1 MEIKKEI
8 MHKTTILLITTIS
21 TILSFSTPLL
31 SQKNV
36 IDEVIAV
43 VGDNAILKSDVEYQ
57 YQQAVMQGIS
67 AKGNLKCKLFEQ
79 QLIQKLML
87 NQAILD
93 SVEISE
99 NNVINEVD
107 RRMNEFI
114 NRAGGREKLEEWFNK
129 SVLQI
134 KKEQMTVVRDQML
147 TESMQRTITENIE
160 PTPSQVRAYY
170 RKTPQDSLPM
180 IPVQYEIQKIAI
192 YPKIEQKEIDRV
204 KSKLRDFQKQVAEG
218 RDFATLAVLYS
229 EDPGSA
235 TSGGDLGWSTRGTF
249 VPEFANVAFN
259 MQEKNK
265 VSKIVQTE
273 FGYHIIQM
281 LDRKGERIHVRHILL
296 KPKVSADANKNAI
309 SKLDSISDLIHKE
322 ELSFEE
328 AALYYSM
335 DKDTRNNGG
344 LMVNMRTQ
352 SSNFELSSIQQ
363 PQLAKE
369 LQKLKEGEIS
379 KPFGIKDDKGHNVYV
394 IIKQKRK
401 IDPHRANLK
410 DDYQLVQNIMTEKR
424 RQDAVNEWIREKQQD
439 TYITIH
445 DDWRDC
451 DFEFKNWIK

>member
-1 MEIKKEI
+1 
-8 MHKTTILLITTIS
+8 MHKLSKLFIVTIS
-21 TILSFSTPLL
+21 CTLLFSPQLR

-43 VGDNAILKSDVEYQ
+43 VGDNVILKSDIEYQ
-57 YQQAVMQGIS
+57 YQQAVMQGMS
-67 AKGNLKCKLFEQ
+67 ARGNLKCMLFEQ
-79 QLIQKLML
+79 QLIQKLL
-87 NQAILD
+87 LDQAILD

-114 NRAGGREKLEEWFNK
+114 NRAGGKEKLEEWFNK
-129 SVLQI
+129 SVIQI
-134 KKEQMTVVRDQML
+134 KKEQMKMVRERML
-147 TESMQRTITENIE
+147 TESMKSTITENIE

-180 IPVQYEIQKIAI
+180 VPVQYEIQKISV
-192 YPKIEQKEIDRV
+192 YPKIEQKEIDRI
-204 KSKLRDFQKQVAEG
+204 KAKLRDFQKQVAEG

-235 TSGGDLGWSTRGTF
+235 NSGGDLGWTTRGTF

-273 FGYHIIQM
+273 FGYHIIQL

-296 KPKVSADANKNAI
+296 KPKVSMEANKEAVAR
-309 SKLDSISDLIHKE
+309 LDSITNIIDE
-322 ELSFEE
+322 EKMSFAE
-328 AALYYSM
+328 AALYFSM

-352 SSNFELSSIQQ
+352 SSNFELAAIPQ

-369 LQKLKEGEIS
+369 LQKLEEGGLS
-379 KPFGIKDDKGHNVYV
+379 KPFKIKDEKGGDVYV

-401 IDPHRANLK
+401 IPPHRANLK
-410 DDYQLVQNIMTEKR
+410 DDYQLVQNIMTQQRK
-424 RQDAVNEWIREKQQD
+424 QDAFDDWVKEKQLD
-439 TYITIH
+439 TYITINEE
-445 DDWRDC
+445 WKDC

>member
-1 MEIKKEI
+1 MQT
-8 MHKTTILLITTIS
+8 KTNLLIAI
-21 TILSFSTPLL
+21 IANVLFVSTPLL

-36 IDEVIAV
+36 VDEVIAV
-43 VGDNAILKSDVEYQ
+43 VGDNAILMSDVEYQ
-57 YQQAVMQGIS
+57 YQQAVMQGMS
-67 AKGNLKCKLFEQ
+67 AKGDLKCKLFEQ

-87 NQAILD
+87 NQAVLD

-114 NRAGGREKLEEWFNK
+114 DRAGGREKLEEWFNK

-134 KKEQMTVVRDQML
+134 KREQMTVVRDQML
-147 TESMQRTITENIE
+147 TESMQRTITEKIE
-160 PTPSQVRAYY
+160 PTPSQVRAFY

-180 IPVQYEIQKIAI
+180 VPVQYEIQKIAI
-192 YPKIEQKEIDRV
+192 YPQIDQKEIDRI
-204 KSKLRDFQKQVAEG
+204 KARLRDFQKQVADG

-235 TSGGDLGWSTRGTF
+235 TSGGDLGWSTRGSL

-259 MQEKNK
+259 MQEVNK

-273 FGYHIIQM
+273 YGYHIIQL
-281 LDRKGERIHVRHILL
+281 LDRKGERIHVRHILM
-296 KPKVSADANKNAI
+296 KPKVSPDANKEAI
-309 SKLDSISDLIHKE
+309 HRLDSVAKLITDE
-322 ELSFEE
+322 ELTFEE
-328 AALYYSM
+328 ASLYYSM

-352 SSNFELSSIQQ
+352 SSNFELAAIDE

-379 KPFGIKDDKGHNVYV
+379 KPISIKDDKGHDVFV
-394 IIKQKRK
+394 IIKQKRR
-401 IDPHRANLK
+401 IDTHRANLK
-410 DDYQLVQNIMTEKR
+410 DDYQLIQRIMNEKR
-424 RQDAVNEWIREKQQD
+424 KQDAIEDWIKEKQLA
-439 TYITIH
+439 TYITIN
-445 DDWRDC
+445 DDWKDC

>member
-1 MEIKKEI
+1 
-8 MHKTTILLITTIS
+8 MHKTKTILIATIFAFSLISI
-21 TILSFSTPLL
+21 PGL
-31 SQKNV
+31 SQTNV

-57 YQQAVMQGIS
+57 YQQAVMQGVS
-67 AKGNLKCKLFEQ
+67 AKGDLKCKLFEQ

-87 NQAILD
+87 NQAVLD

-134 KKEQMTVVRDQML
+134 KKEQMTVVRDQMM
-147 TESMQRTITENIE
+147 TESMQRSITENIS

-170 RKTPQDSLPM
+170 RKTPSDSLPM
-180 IPVQYEIQKIAI
+180 VPVQYEIQKIAV
-192 YPKIEQKEIDRV
+192 YPKIEQEEIDRV
-204 KSKLRDFQKQVAEG
+204 KAQLRDFQKQVAEG

-265 VSKIVQTE
+265 VSKIVETE
-273 FGYHIIQM
+273 FGFHIIQ
-281 LDRKGERIHVRHILL
+281 LVDRKGERINVKHILL
-296 KPKVSADANKNAI
+296 KPKVSPEANKNAI
-309 SKLDSISDLIHKE
+309 ARLDSITELIDDEK
-322 ELSFEE
+322 LSFEE
-328 AALYYSM
+328 AALHFSM

-344 LMVNMRTQ
+344 LMVNMRSQ
-352 SSNFELSSIQQ
+352 SSNFELSAIQQ
-363 PQLAKE
+363 PALAKQ
-369 LQKLKEGEIS
+369 LQKLNVGEVS
-379 KPFGIKDDKGHNVYV
+379 KPFSIKDDKGHDVFV

-401 IDPHRANLK
+401 IEPHRANLK
-410 DDYQLVQNIMTEKR
+410 DDYQLVQNIMTEQK
-424 RQDAVNEWIREKQQD
+424 RQDAINDWIKEKQLD

-445 DDWRDC
+445 EEWADC
-451 DFEFKNWIK
+451 NFNFKNWIK

>member
-1 MEIKKEI
+1 MS
-8 MHKTTILLITTIS
+8 KTKIFIITTIS
-21 TILSFSTPLL
+21 AIFTICTPVVC
-31 SQKNV
+31 QKNV

-43 VGDNAILKSDVEYQ
+43 VGDNAILKSDIEYQ
-57 YQQAVMQGIS
+57 YQQAVMQGVS
-67 AKGNLKCKLFEQ
+67 AKGNLKCRLFEQ

-87 NQAILD
+87 NQAVLD
-93 SVEISE
+93 SVEVSE
-99 NNVINEVD
+99 NSVINEVD

-134 KKEQMTVVRDQML
+134 KKEQMKVVREQMM
-147 TESMQRTITENIE
+147 TESMQRSITENIE

-170 RKTPQDSLPM
+170 RKTNTDSLPM
-180 IPVQYEIQKIAI
+180 VPVQFEIQKIAV

-204 KSKLRDFQKQVAEG
+204 KAKLRDFQKQVAEG

-235 TSGGDLGWSTRGTF
+235 NSGGDLGWSTRGTF

-265 VSKIVQTE
+265 VSKIVRTE
-273 FGYHIIQM
+273 YGFHIIQL

-296 KPKVSADANKNAI
+296 KPKVSPDANKNAI
-309 SKLDSISDLIHKE
+309 ARLDSISTLMSDEKM
-322 ELSFEE
+322 SFEE
-328 AALYYSM
+328 AALHFSM

-352 SSNFELSSIQQ
+352 SSNFELSSIRQ

-369 LQKLKEGEIS
+369 LQKLEEGGIS
-379 KPFGIKDDKGHNVYV
+379 KPFSIKDDSGHDVYV

-401 IDPHRANLK
+401 IPPHRANLK
-410 DDYQLVQNIMTEKR
+410 DDYQLIQNIMTEKR
-424 RQDAVNEWIREKQQD
+424 RQDAVNDWIKEKQLE

-445 DDWRDC
+445 DGWKDC

>member
-1 MEIKKEI
+1 
-8 MHKTTILLITTIS
+8 MHTKTILLIAI
-21 TILSFSTPLL
+21 IANVLFVSTPLH

-36 IDEVIAV
+36 VDEVIAV
-43 VGDNAILKSDVEYQ
+43 VGDNAILLSDVEYQ
-57 YQQAVMQGIS
+57 YQQAVMQGMS
-67 AKGNLKCKLFEQ
+67 AKGDLKCKLFEQ

-87 NQAILD
+87 NQAVLD

-114 NRAGGREKLEEWFNK
+114 DRAGGREKLEEWFNK

-134 KKEQMTVVRDQML
+134 KREQMTVVRDQML
-147 TESMQRTITENIE
+147 TESMQRTITEKME
-160 PTPSQVRAYY
+160 PTPSQVRAFY

-180 IPVQYEIQKIAI
+180 VPVQYEIQKIAV
-192 YPKIEQKEIDRV
+192 YPQIDQKEIDRV
-204 KSKLRDFQKQVAEG
+204 KARLRDFQKQVADG

-235 TSGGDLGWSTRGTF
+235 TSGGDLGWSTRGSL

-259 MQEKNK
+259 MQEVNK

-273 FGYHIIQM
+273 YGYHIIQL
-281 LDRKGERIHVRHILL
+281 LDRKGERIHVRHILM
-296 KPKVSADANKNAI
+296 KPKVSPDANKEAI
-309 SKLDSISDLIHKE
+309 HRLDSVAKLITDE
-322 ELSFEE
+322 ELTFEE

-352 SSNFELSSIQQ
+352 SSNFELAAIDK

-379 KPFGIKDDKGHNVYV
+379 KPLSIKDDKGHDVFV
-394 IIKQKRK
+394 IIKQKRR
-401 IDPHRANLK
+401 IDTHRANLK
-410 DDYQLVQNIMTEKR
+410 DDYQLIQNIMNEKK
-424 RQDAVNEWIREKQQD
+424 RQDAIENWIKEKQLD
-439 TYITIH
+439 TYITIS
-445 DDWRDC
+445 DDWKDC
-451 DFEFKNWIK
+451 DFDFKNWIK

>member
-1 MEIKKEI
+1 MPKKET
-8 MHKTTILLITTIS
+8 MHTKTILLVAIIANV
-21 TILSFSTPLL
+21 LFVSTPLL

-36 IDEVIAV
+36 VDEVIAV
-43 VGDNAILKSDVEYQ
+43 VGDNAILLSDVEYQ
-57 YQQAVMQGIS
+57 YQQAVMQGMS
-67 AKGNLKCKLFEQ
+67 AKGDLKCKLFEQ

-87 NQAILD
+87 NQAVLD
-93 SVEISE
+93 SVEVSE

-134 KKEQMTVVRDQML
+134 KREQMTVVRDQML
-147 TESMQRTITENIE
+147 TESMQQTITKKME
-160 PTPSQVRAYY
+160 PTPSQVRAFY
-170 RKTPQDSLPM
+170 RKTPEDSLPM
-180 IPVQYEIQKIAI
+180 VPVQYEIQKIAI
-192 YPKIEQKEIDRV
+192 YPEIDQKEIDRV
-204 KSKLRDFQKQVAEG
+204 KARLRDFQKQVADG

-235 TSGGDLGWSTRGTF
+235 TSGGDLGWSTRGSL

-259 MQEKNK
+259 MQEVNK

-273 FGYHIIQM
+273 YGYHIIQL
-281 LDRKGERIHVRHILL
+281 LDRKGERIHVRHILM
-296 KPKVSADANKNAI
+296 KPKVSPDANKEAI
-309 SKLDSISDLIHKE
+309 HRLDSVAKLIADE
-322 ELSFEE
+322 ELTFEE

-352 SSNFELSSIQQ
+352 SSNFELAAIDE
-363 PQLAKE
+363 PLLAKE

-379 KPFGIKDDKGHNVYV
+379 KPLSIKDQKGHDVFV
-394 IIKQKRK
+394 IIKQKRR
-401 IDPHRANLK
+401 IDIHRANLK
-410 DDYQLVQNIMTEKR
+410 DDYQLIQSLMNEKR
-424 RQDAVNEWIREKQQD
+424 RQEAIENWIKEKQLA
-439 TYITIH
+439 TYITIS
-445 DDWRDC
+445 DDWKDC